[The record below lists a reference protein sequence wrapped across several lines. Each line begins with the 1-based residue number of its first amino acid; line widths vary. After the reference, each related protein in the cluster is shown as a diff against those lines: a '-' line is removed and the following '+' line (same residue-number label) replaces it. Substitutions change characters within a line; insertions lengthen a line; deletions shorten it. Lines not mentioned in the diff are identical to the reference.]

1 MEGFALLLSEMYV
14 SRVCPCRDSR
24 LHADDVFCFQ
34 IGRQRLLYSA
44 VAAAA
49 AMATLCV
56 AYLAARQKHLS
67 FSARM

>member
-24 LHADDVFCFQ
+24 LHVDDVFCFQ

-44 VAAAA
+44 VAAA